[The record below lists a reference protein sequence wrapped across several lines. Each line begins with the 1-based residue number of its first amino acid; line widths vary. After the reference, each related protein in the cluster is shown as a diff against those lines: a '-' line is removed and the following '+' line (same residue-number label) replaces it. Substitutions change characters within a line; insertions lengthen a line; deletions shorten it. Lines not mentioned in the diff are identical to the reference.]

1 MDPIRYALQKPI
13 TVAVCVILVVLFGVI
28 GLMKLPIQLT
38 PDVEEPQITVRTSW
52 AGATPYEIEKE
63 IIEEQEEALKGLQN
77 LEEMESASYNNYGE
91 INLTFRV
98 GVDLDDA
105 LLRVSNKLDEVAD
118 YPDNADEPV
127 IDPAGAQ
134 SNPVIWTMLKMK
146 SGDSSEVIRYRTFF
160 EDEVRQRLER
170 VEGVGSLFV
179 GGGTARELHIVL
191 DARKMARHN
200 ITIDQVIA
208 KVRGANR
215 DVSAGV
221 IGVGKKDYRLRT
233 VSQFQTVDDPLDVV
247 LFDSGVD
254 RVRLRD
260 VARTEIGY
268 EQQTT
273 SVMQNA
279 QEGIVIGVRK
289 EPGANVIDLIRR
301 LKAVVNEVNEGIL
314 AEKNLYIKWI
324 YDQAPYIE
332 TSIDIVQQNVIVG
345 GILAITVLLLFL
357 RSPSAT
363 VTTAVAIPISVI
375 GTFIFLWV
383 MGRNLNVVSLAGISF
398 AVGMLVDNSIVV
410 LENIDRHRR
419 MGKPAFAAAHDGAK
433 EVFGAVFASTVT
445 TVAVFVP
452 VIFIEQEAGQ
462 LFRDIAIAITFSII
476 LSLFVSVGVIPTML
490 YQFYKRRPNNRKK
503 KLEIVDRIGGG
514 FVRLIMTAA
523 HFFIRT
529 PLNRVLCVALFT
541 ALSATIVWALMPPA
555 EYLPQGNRNLV
566 IGILIPPPGAS
577 VEKRKDIGEYVY
589 EQAGPYMEKDGVDGI
604 PQVDNLFYVASPDLN
619 LMGATSIHE
628 TRGSEL
634 LPLFNRIINSIPDM
648 FGVAIQAGI
657 FQSDIGGGRSVD
669 VNIAGTDLGEIV
681 AAAGRLYG
689 GIMGTIPGSQV
700 RPVPSLETTYP
711 EVNLVPDKERLAA
724 NGLTEAELG
733 VYVDVLMDGR
743 KIDEYRPDGV
753 NQIDLIVKGDA
764 ETFHAP
770 EDVLGGL
777 IVNRHGDL
785 IRVGD
790 VAGMTYGRGM
800 TQINHLER
808 KRTVQLQVT
817 PPPDVPLETAIRTIE
832 NDLVAGM
839 AAEGALGNLEVT
851 VGGNADKLDETRRAL
866 QWNFLLAVVI
876 TYLLMSALFEN
887 FFYPFIILFTVP
899 LAAAGGFVGLALVNW
914 LITPQSFDVLT
925 MLGFIILVGTVV
937 NNAILIVHQSLNNVR
952 FEGLRGLA
960 AVSESV
966 RTRIRPIFMSA
977 STSVFGLLPLVLST
991 GAGSELYRGLG
1002 SVLLGGLA
1010 FSTLF
1015 TLFVIPALLAFFI
1028 GFESVREEN
1037 GEPVCEPAA
1046 PGEKEKR
1053 GLKPESVPAR

>member
-1 MDPIRYALQKPI
+1 MDPIRYALEKPI
-13 TVAVCVILVVLFGVI
+13 TVAVCVILVVMFGII
-28 GLMKLPIQLT
+28 GLMKLPVQLT
-38 PDVEEPQITVRTSW
+38 PDVEEPQITVRTTW
-52 AGATPYEIEKE
+52 AGATPYDIEKE
-63 IIEEQEEALKGLQN
+63 IIENQEDALKGLQN
-77 LEEMESASYNNYGE
+77 LLEMESASYNNYGE

-105 LLRVSNKLDEVAD
+105 LLRVSNKLDEVSD
-118 YPDNADEPV
+118 YPANADEPI

-134 SNPVIWTMLKMK
+134 SSPVIWTMLKMK
-146 SGDSSEVIRYRTFF
+146 SGDPSEVVKYQTFF
-160 EDEVRQRLER
+160 ENEVRQRLER

-191 DARKMARHN
+191 DAKKMARHN
-200 ITIDQVIA
+200 ITIEQVIA
-208 KVRGANR
+208 KVQGANR
-215 DVSAGV
+215 DVSAG
-221 IGVGKKDYRLRT
+221 IMGVGKKDYRLRT
-233 VSQFQTVDDPLDVV
+233 VSQFQSVEDPLDVV
-247 LFDSGVD
+247 LFDNGVD
-254 RVRLRD
+254 RVLLRD
-260 VARTEIGY
+260 VATTEIGY
-268 EQQTT
+268 QKQTT

-289 EPGANVIDLIRR
+289 EPGANVIQLIHR
-301 LKAVVNEVNEGIL
+301 LKAVVDEVNADLL
-314 AEKNLYIKWI
+314 AEKNLFIDWI

-332 TSIDIVQQNVIVG
+332 TSIDIVQQNVIIG
-345 GILAITVLLLFL
+345 GLLAISVLLLFL
-357 RSPSAT
+357 RSASAT
-363 VTTAVAIPISVI
+363 ITTAVAIPISVI
-375 GTFIFLWV
+375 GTFIFLWT

-410 LENIDRHRR
+410 LENIDRHRQ
-419 MGKPAFAAAHDGAK
+419 MGKKALAAAHDGAK
-433 EVFGAVFASTVT
+433 EVLGAVFASTVT

-476 LSLFVSVGVIPTML
+476 LSLFVSVCVIPTML
-490 YQFYKRRPNNRKK
+490 YQFYKRRPNNGRKR
-503 KLEIVDRIGGG
+503 LGVVDRIGGA
-514 FVRLIMTAA
+514 FVTGIMGASN
-523 HFFIRT
+523 FFIRT
-529 PLNRVLCVALFT
+529 PLNRIVCVAMFT
-541 ALSATIVWALMPPA
+541 ALSAAIVWLLMPPA

-577 VEKRKDIGEYVY
+577 VEKRMEIGDYVY
-589 EQAGPYMEKDGVDGI
+589 EQAAPYMENDNVDGV
-604 PQVDNLFYVASPDLN
+604 PQIENLFYVASPDLN
-619 LMGATSIHE
+619 LMGAISIHE
-628 TRGSEL
+628 TRGSEML
-634 LPLFNRIINSIPDM
+634 GALTRIINSIPDM
-648 FGVAIQAGI
+648 FGVAIQVGI

-669 VNIAGTDLGEIV
+669 VNIAGTDLDEIV
-681 AAAGRLYG
+681 GAAGRLFG
-689 GIMGTIPGSQV
+689 GIMGAIPGSQV
-700 RPVPSLETTYP
+700 RPIPSLETTYP
-711 EVNLVPDKERLAA
+711 EVNLIPDKARLAA

-743 KIDEYRPDGV
+743 QIGDYRPDGV
-753 NQIDLIVKGDA
+753 KQIDMILKGDD
-764 ETFHAP
+764 ETFYAP

-777 IVNRHGDL
+777 IVNRFGDL

-790 VAGMTYGRGM
+790 VATLTYGQGM

-832 NDLVAGM
+832 DELVAGM
-839 AAEGALGNLEVT
+839 AQQGALGNLEVT
-851 VGGNADKLDETRRAL
+851 VGGNADKLDQTRRAL

-899 LAAAGGFVGLALVNW
+899 LAAAGGFVGLSLVNW

-952 FEGLRGLA
+952 FEGLRGLT

-977 STSVFGLLPLVLST
+977 STSVFGLLPLVVST

-1010 FSTLF
+1010 FSTVF

-1028 GFESVREEN
+1028 GFESVREE
-1037 GEPVCEPAA
+1037 GEAA
-1046 PGEKEKR
+1046 AGEVSGGEKGEGR
-1053 GLKPESVPAR
+1053 LKPESLPAR